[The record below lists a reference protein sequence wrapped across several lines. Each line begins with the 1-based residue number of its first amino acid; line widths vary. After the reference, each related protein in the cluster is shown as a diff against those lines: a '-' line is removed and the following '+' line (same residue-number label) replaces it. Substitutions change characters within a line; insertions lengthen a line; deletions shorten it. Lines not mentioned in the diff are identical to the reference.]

1 MLHYCMHKRLHV
13 YMRIRTL
20 MHSRMRYI
28 FHNSLSILCCCSQ
41 FNCKA
46 EVRLEREREKGK
58 REKKRRKT
66 NKRRKMGAG
75 SEKAFACRGTY
86 VGLMIG
92 GWTTD

>member
-1 MLHYCMHKRLHV
+1 MHKRLHV

-58 REKKRRKT
+58 REKKGEKQIKDAKWERGL
-66 NKRRKMGAG
+66 KRHLR
-75 SEKAFACRGTY
+75 
-86 VGLMIG
+86 VGVHTWG
-92 GWTTD
+92 